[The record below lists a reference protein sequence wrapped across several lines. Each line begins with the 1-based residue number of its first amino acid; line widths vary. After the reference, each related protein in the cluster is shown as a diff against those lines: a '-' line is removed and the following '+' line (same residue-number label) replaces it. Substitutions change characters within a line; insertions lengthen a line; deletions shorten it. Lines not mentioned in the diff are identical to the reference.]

1 MKIKLYERIAMVIY
15 AVLGLACTACI
26 GLAIWMP
33 GLFSDDW
40 LWGFVIGG
48 FAAVIL
54 LSIRSLR
61 MAFRREPGPDKTSV
75 SVQNTEDGS
84 VRISVQAMDTLVKQA
99 IGHTEGVAA
108 IKTHIINHEDSITV
122 QIEMTLESDVH
133 IPNITML
140 MQRSIKNFIEE
151 YSGIAVREVT
161 VMITDIVT
169 ITPQPPLALEEKK
182 PDPVLEQAADFV
194 DEAPETKPEAEIA
207 LDAENEAAP
216 DAAETAEPERAE
228 PEAGAAN
235 EADWQAEEA
244 QRPEQDA
251 EDEQTRYDAQVEDA
265 GQDGQPDAGADESG
279 ADESD
284 EDEPL
289 NRRGEGGA

>member
-48 FAAVIL
+48 LVAVIL

-216 DAAETAEPERAE
+216 DAAETAEPE
-228 PEAGAAN
+228 AGAAN
-235 EADWQAEEA
+235 EAYWQAEEA

-265 GQDGQPDAGADESG
+265 VQDGQDGQPDAG